1 VKIKIASR
9 IADLFNRKIVPG
21 RGRAVRSRYDA
32 AGTSVDS
39 QKHWAFADGSS
50 ADAEANAGI
59 RQTLRNR
66 ARYEVANNSYAKGI
80 VLTIA
85 NNTIGTG
92 PRLQCLTDDETV
104 NSKVEEDFC
113 QWAQTVD
120 LAGKLR
126 TVRQVRC
133 VDGEAFILLVQNP
146 KLKDANVRLD
156 LQLVEADCVTSQ
168 EYSVDPL
175 DIDGI
180 KFDEYGNPQSYRVLL
195 YHPGGDKNFDI
206 TDARIVPAENVIH
219 YFRIDRPGQHRGVPE
234 ITPALPLFAQLRRFT
249 LAVLAAAESAADFAG
264 IIYTD
269 SPAGGESEDIA
280 ALDPIQLE
288 RNMLLT
294 MPSGWKMGQ
303 LDSKQ
308 PCSTYGEFKN
318 QILNEIAR
326 CLNIPFNLAAGNS
339 NGCNY
344 ASGRLDQQMYHKAIT
359 VERAN
364 IVTRILNRIF
374 EVWYKEYALSTGF
387 ASEVPYH
394 TWFWDGFEHVDP
406 SKEASAT
413 AIRLGNH
420 TTTYA
425 IEFAK
430 QGLDWED
437 EFAQMAKEKQRMQEL
452 GLTTEDVSA
461 AFNKKSN
468 SKSEE
473 DE

>member
-1 VKIKIASR
+1 MKKSLARR
-9 IADLFNRKIVPG
+9 IVGFLNKNVVPKRDG
-21 RGRAVRSRYDA
+21 VHGRYDA
-32 AGTSVDS
+32 AGTSADS
-39 QKHWAFADGSS
+39 QKHWAYADSSS
-50 ADAEANAGI
+50 ADAEANSSV

-80 VLTIA
+80 VLTLA

-92 PRLQCLTDDETV
+92 PRLQCLSDDETV
-104 NSKVEEDFC
+104 NSQVEEAFC
-113 QWAQTVD
+113 KWAQTVD

-146 KLKDANVRLD
+146 KLADENVHLD

-168 EYSVDPL
+168 DFSIDPL

-180 KFDEYGNPQSYRVLL
+180 KFDQYGNPVTYRVLL
-195 YHPGGDKNFDI
+195 YHPGGDKVTFNV
-206 TDARIVPAENVIH
+206 TDARNIPAENVIH

-234 ITPALPLFAQLRRFT
+234 LTPALPLFAQLRRFT

-318 QILNEIAR
+318 QVLNEIAR

-344 ASGRLDQQMYHKAIT
+344 ASGRLDQQMYHKAIS

-364 IVTRILNRIF
+364 IASRILDRVF
-374 EVWYKEYALSTGF
+374 ATWYKEYAIANGLNR
-387 ASEVPYH
+387 EVPFH

-406 SKEASAT
+406 EKEASAT
-413 AIRLGNH
+413 VTRLQNH
-420 TTTYA
+420 ISTYSY
-425 IEFAK
+425 EYAK

-437 EFAQMAKEKQRMQEL
+437 AFEQIKKEKDRMREL
-452 GLTTEDVSA
+452 GITSEDVSA
-461 AFNKKSN
+461 SLKNKK